1 MRSKDQLWDL
11 IKREPGVSP
20 TQVSSRFNWPMRKV
34 KGLVTRLEGENRVV
48 SRIYP
53 ADIAELE
60 DALVHL
66 DGGLRGLRVLRE
78 RMEERERKLFDDTV
92 KAKQLGDEAK
102 AKLYAGECANV
113 RGLLAWID
121 RNEAQVEEFSQRVR
135 KHLARATTWPT
146 ASNVG

>member
-1 MRSKDQLWDL
+1 
-11 IKREPGVSP
+11 
-20 TQVSSRFNWPMRKV
+20 MRKV